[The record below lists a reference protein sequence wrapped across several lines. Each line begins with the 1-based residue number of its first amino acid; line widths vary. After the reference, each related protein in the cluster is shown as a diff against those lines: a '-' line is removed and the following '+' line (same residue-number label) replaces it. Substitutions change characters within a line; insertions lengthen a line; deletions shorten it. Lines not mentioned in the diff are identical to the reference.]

1 MKNTYKFKILTDTSS
16 INCMLESKTL
26 KKNREYAQER
36 IPIKKGRY
44 LISLSVDNVR
54 SVGFINVSNKE
65 DYILIGDSLFYSE
78 RSWRKYDGGANLHG
92 EGCLLSFGYDGE
104 HYVKVKIEKIDYT
117 PKDEYKEAVILARNL
132 YKEAKKIKLNDI
144 YQFEIYKKSIEN
156 ILFKFKRDKVL
167 KKYYYST
174 IISDIYS
181 SINLLKLSS
190 VNKLAS
196 KIMKEIENKEKN

>member
-1 MKNTYKFKILTDTSS
+1 MKNTYEFKILTDTAS

-44 LISLSVDNVR
+44 SISLSIDNVKT
-54 SVGFINVSNKE
+54 VGFIDVSNEE

-92 EGCLLSFGYDGE
+92 EGCLLSYGCDGE
-104 HYVKVKIEKIDYT
+104 HDVRLKIKKIDYT
-117 PKDEYKEAVILARNL
+117 PKDEYKEAVVLAKNL
-132 YKEAKKIKLNDI
+132 YKEAKKIKLTDI
-144 YQFEIYKKSIEN
+144 YQFKSYKKSIDN
-156 ILFKFKRDKVL
+156 ILVKFQRNKVL
-167 KKYYYST
+167 KKYYYSM

-190 VNKLAS
+190 VNELAS